1 VERIASTRLTRRRL
15 LTLALTGAG
24 VLLGARAAGAA
35 TAGAAGVA
43 PVLRPET
50 RGGSASICATCGGS
64 GHTMLACARARVTA

>member
-1 VERIASTRLTRRRL
+1 VDRIASTRLSRRRL

-24 VLLGARAAGAA
+24 VLLGARVAGAA

-50 RGGSASICATCGGS
+50 RGGSASICATCGGR
-64 GHTMLACARARVTA
+64 GHGMLACPRGGMTA